1 MKINTKIDFKSYSK
15 FQFHS
20 VYRKISSIVMVII
33 GISLFVSFIFWELEE
48 IELSNPYFNLF
59 FAISILVILPI
70 FYYLSIKKNF
80 NSNKRLQENIIYE
93 INNEKIK
100 ITGES
105 FDSEMDWNGIYK
117 IIEYKNW
124 FLLFQNSNNAN
135 FLPKKFLN
143 ENQILEFRSLVQK
156 NNVNSRLKKR

>member
-1 MKINTKIDFKSYSK
+1 M
-15 FQFHS
+15 
-20 VYRKISSIVMVII
+20 
-33 GISLFVSFIFWELEE
+33 EE